1 MKDSKGTAS
10 PYRYW
15 DDALGDVGADRVVLS
30 VISSTG
36 SQ

>member
-10 PYRYW
+10 PCSYW
-15 DDALGDVGADRVVLS
+15 DDALGDVGADCVALS